1 MDIALWIASGLLAF
15 AYITAGIMK
24 SFRPQEKLASLPWTQ
39 EYSAGTVK
47 FIGAAELLGGIG
59 LVLPWL
65 TGTAAVLTPVAAVGL
80 VVVQLLAML
89 HHIRHHEVKS
99 LPINA
104 VLLLAALFIAVG
116 RFAQL

>member
-1 MDIALWIASGLLAF
+1 MNTALWITSGFLGL
-15 AYITAGIMK
+15 AYIAAGVIK
-24 SFRPQEKLASLPWTQ
+24 SFRTREKLTSLPWTQ

-65 TGTAAVLTPVAAVGL
+65 TGIAPVLTPVAAIGL
-80 VVVQLLAML
+80 AVVQVLAIL
-89 HHIRHHEVKS
+89 HHIRHHEAKS

-104 VLLLAALFIAVG
+104 VLLLIALFIAIG